1 MWMRRSW
8 SIVGSGASTSQSDQV
23 CWCISVTKS
32 VIRSQRMRRQ
42 SVSWSLGTGS
52 ENTFALSA
60 TLVRFTENNII
71 SLGIH
76 IIFLLNKNAQ
86 DKLIIELL
94 VSLYERLRRY
104 DDARFHVG
112 SGRRPWDNLM
122 QLWSAL
128 WAGTSSPSLAR
139 CLKMAER
146 RQQMVVDRGGRP
158 VRVAISSFRTNW
170 CHDIPR
176 MRRWHSIWNASS
188 DLLSASGTVK
198 MSTTNWNVKLCTW
211 VIKTMT
217 IVTTWMESS

>member
-1 MWMRRSW
+1 
-8 SIVGSGASTSQSDQV
+8 
-23 CWCISVTKS
+23 
-32 VIRSQRMRRQ
+32 MRRQ

-112 SGRRPWDNLM
+112 SGRRPVSYTHLT
-122 QLWSAL
+122 LPTIL
-128 WAGTSSPSLAR
+128 
-139 CLKMAER
+139 
-146 RQQMVVDRGGRP
+146 
-158 VRVAISSFRTNW
+158 RV
-170 CHDIPR
+170 
-176 MRRWHSIWNASS
+176 
-188 DLLSASGTVK
+188 
-198 MSTTNWNVKLCTW
+198 
-211 VIKTMT
+211 
-217 IVTTWMESS
+217 